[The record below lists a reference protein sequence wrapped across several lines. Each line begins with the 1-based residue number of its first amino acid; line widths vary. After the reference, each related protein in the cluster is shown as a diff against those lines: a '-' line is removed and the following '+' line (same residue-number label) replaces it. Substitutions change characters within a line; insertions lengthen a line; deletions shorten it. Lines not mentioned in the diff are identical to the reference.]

1 MADPFQPEISAT
13 VQPRQE
19 DVAFDLD
26 KVLSS
31 VVSLTSQVPLDAHS
45 AATLGPE
52 RQGNG
57 VLIRD
62 DLVLTVGYLITEAET
77 IWLIGNNGK
86 ATLAHAVGSDQAT
99 GFALVQALQPLDLPP
114 IELGN
119 SAALSV
125 GERVIVAGHGGRN
138 QAIKARVITKQE
150 FAGYWEYVLDEA
162 IFTAPAHPNW
172 GGTAIIAG
180 DGTLRGIGSLFV
192 QEGPPGNAPVDG
204 NMVIPIDLLKP
215 ILDDIMQYGSTKQPP
230 RPWLGMSTMEADEN
244 LVVAS
249 LSKGGPAQMAD
260 IRIGDFVIEIAG
272 EQVDSL
278 AGMFRRIWSLGSAG
292 VEVPLT
298 IYRDGALIGVNVQS
312 CNRADRLK
320 SPRLH

>member
-1 MADPFQPEISAT
+1 MADPFQPEISAS

-19 DVAFDLD
+19 DVSFDLD
-26 KVLSS
+26 KALSS

-45 AATLGPE
+45 ASTLGPE

-57 VLIRD
+57 VVIRD
-62 DLVLTVGYLITEAET
+62 GLILTVGYLITEAES
-77 IWLIGNNGK
+77 IWLVGNNGK
-86 ATLAHAVGSDQAT
+86 AVPAHALGSDQAT
-99 GFALVQALQPLDLPP
+99 GFGLVQALQPLDVAP

-125 GERVIVAGHGGRN
+125 GERVIVAGHGGRK

-215 ILDDIMQYGSTKQPP
+215 ILDDIVQYGSTNKPP
-230 RPWLGMSTMEADEN
+230 RPWLGMSTMEADEK

-260 IRIGDFVIEIAG
+260 IRIGDFVIEIGG

-298 IYRDGALIGVNVQS
+298 IYRDGALITINVQS
-312 CNRADRLK
+312 GNRSDRLK

>member
-1 MADPFQPEISAT
+1 MADPFQPEISVA
-13 VQPRQE
+13 VQPRPE

-31 VVSLTSQVPLDAHS
+31 VVSLTSRVPLDAHS
-45 AATLGPE
+45 ASTLGPE

-57 VLIRD
+57 VVIRD
-62 DLVLTVGYLITEAET
+62 DLVLTVGYLITEAES
-77 IWLIGNNGK
+77 IWLVGNNGQ
-86 ATLAHAVGSDQAT
+86 AVPAHAVGSDQAT
-99 GFALVQALQPLDLPP
+99 GFGLVQALQPLDLAP
-114 IELGN
+114 IELGS

-125 GERVIVAGHGGRN
+125 GERVIVAGHGGRR

-192 QEGPPGNAPVDG
+192 QEGPPGNAPIDG

-215 ILDDIMQYGSTKQPP
+215 ILDDIVQYGSTKKPP

-260 IRIGDFVIEIAG
+260 VRVGDFVIEIAG

-298 IYRDGALIGVNVQS
+298 IFRDGALIGINVQS
-312 CNRADRLK
+312 VNRADRLK